1 MAPLHESLRVR
12 FVIAI
17 LAIALPRAFEGRSA
31 GVEPPPPAAQPL
43 SAPAPSPST
52 TPSGQAPAAPNP
64 ANPIPAAATAG
75 DARIARL
82 IRELAA
88 DQFIVRER
96 AQAELEGIGVAAF
109 DALDDVRDSE
119 DVELAMRVR
128 YLLRVQTAAWIQDDD
143 PPEVRGVLMRYG
155 EQSEVDR
162 RTQME
167 RLVAYGNSRA
177 LAALCRLARFEPT
190 PALSKH
196 AALLVMSAPPPASPE
211 EGAELRGMIERS
223 MGNSRRPAA
232 AWLRQYGQT
241 LVASEAQV
249 DQIAVNWREL
259 LAVESRALASGTLR
273 GGYPATTAAIVRD
286 LHRWQFDYL
295 RRLKRDAEATKV
307 AIELLA
313 TVTGSPGE
321 LADLVSWLAERE
333 LWTQIETLANRFEN
347 EFSRSA
353 PLAYRRAEARARQG
367 DKENAERIAAEALE
381 MSAESAKH
389 LEMGLE
395 LRDRGLVDWAERE
408 FRKVLS
414 QSQMGEVE
422 DVTARHRMAEMFF
435 DHDRPLDAAK
445 VWRELCDKL
454 DSDAQVRERF
464 GERTQFFRSRMH
476 FFYAKQHLA
485 AGEIDQAREQLDQGI
500 RHDPRDADV
509 LIAMYRFPNSDDAWR
524 QRTKTLVAEC
534 STHFLMLVQRWE
546 TILSQLDGSEDVVES
561 LANSCNQ
568 YAWLVGNTG
577 GDVAMAVKMGL
588 RAVELMPKSAS
599 YLDTLAH
606 CYFAKGDF
614 ENAVKHQAIAVKRE
628 PHTKQLERQLAV
640 FRQALEAQRK
650 ERRP

>member
-1 MAPLHESLRVR
+1 
-12 FVIAI
+12 
-17 LAIALPRAFEGRSA
+17 
-31 GVEPPPPAAQPL
+31 
-43 SAPAPSPST
+43 
-52 TPSGQAPAAPNP
+52 
-64 ANPIPAAATAG
+64 
-75 DARIARL
+75 
-82 IRELAA
+82 
-88 DQFIVRER
+88 
-96 AQAELEGIGVAAF
+96 
-109 DALDDVRDSE
+109 
-119 DVELAMRVR
+119 
-128 YLLRVQTAAWIQDDD
+128 
-143 PPEVRGVLMRYG
+143 MRYG

-422 DVTARHRMAEMFF
+422 DVTARHRMAEMFY